1 MRGRSPSKQER
12 KEEGMKLDR
21 LSINKVE
28 EDPPLSGAYIRSLV
42 KQLTTSS
49 SKPKGSTMNTKYQGC
64 VVDKSVSSS
73 CRNSRKHGK
82 VLGALQQQQQ
92 EHKKQVRRRLHTSR
106 VYQERLLNMAEARK
120 EIVTALKF
128 HRAAM
133 KHATEQKQQQQQQHQ
148 QQNAL
153 LSLGPFH
160 HQSLEQDGRLKYWT
174 NPRIYPSCTT
184 KFSTCKDEN
193 DFSCSSFMHPLPPPP
208 NYYTVPVVSP
218 NIDPQSPALV
228 VENPSFTL
236 PNHTMGLNPNLH
248 DFNNLDPT
256 FSLNNNNNNSSSSC
270 SYSSPTSFEGVVSSS
285 VVDTTESSATTQVN
299 GGGLHAA
306 MDDEG
311 MAKMRSIG
319 EQYQMEWNETMNL
332 VTSAKWSNFL
342 NKMEHGG
349 GGDEAYHHIFDELME
364 FPPWFNANDGCLE
377 QSTED
382 YIKDLSSP
390 CSI

>member
-1 MRGRSPSKQER
+1 MRGRSPPKQET
-12 KEEGMKLDR
+12 KEGMELDK
-21 LSINKVE
+21 LSINKLE

-82 VLGALQQQQQ
+82 VLGAQQQQQ
-92 EHKKQVRRRLHTSR
+92 QQHKKQVRRRLHTSR

-133 KHATEQKQQQQQQHQ
+133 KQATEQKQQQQQQHQQ

-160 HQSLEQDGRLKYWT
+160 HQSLEQDGRLKYWR

-184 KFSTCKDEN
+184 KILTCKDEN
-193 DFSCSSFMHPLPPPP
+193 DFSCSSFTHPLLPPR
-208 NYYTVPVVSP
+208 NYYTMPVVST
-218 NIDPQSPALV
+218 NIAPPSPALV

-236 PNHTMGLNPNLH
+236 PNHTMGLNLNLH
-248 DFNNLDPT
+248 DLNNLDPT
-256 FSLNNNNNNSSSSC
+256 LFLINNNNNNSSFC
-270 SYSSPTSFEGVVSSS
+270 SYSSSPTSFEGVVSSS
-285 VVDTTESSATTQVN
+285 VMNTIESSATTQVN

-311 MAKMRSIG
+311 MAKMRSLG
-319 EQYQMEWNETMNL
+319 EQYQMEWNDTMSL
-332 VTSAKWSNFL
+332 ITSAKWSNFL
-342 NKMEHGG
+342 NKMEHDAVE
-349 GGDEAYHHIFDELME
+349 DEAYHHIFDELME
-364 FPPWFNANDGCLE
+364 FPTWLNANDSCLE
-377 QSTED
+377 QWSED
-382 YIKDLSSP
+382 YFKDLSLP
-390 CSI
+390 W

>member
-1 MRGRSPSKQER
+1 MTFKARNKRRRGMELD
-12 KEEGMKLDR
+12 KL
-21 LSINKVE
+21 E

-42 KQLTTSS
+42 KQLTT
-49 SKPKGSTMNTKYQGC
+49 MNTKHQGC
-64 VVDKSVSSS
+64 VVHKSVSSS
-73 CRNSRKHGK
+73 CRSSRKH
-82 VLGALQQQQQ
+82 ATTQQ
-92 EHKKQVRRRLHTSR
+92 HKKQVRRRLHTSR

-128 HRAAM
+128 HRATM
-133 KHATEQKQQQQQQHQ
+133 KQATQNKQQQQQQQQHQ

-160 HQSLEQDGRLKYWT
+160 HQSLEQDGRLKYCR

-193 DFSCSSFMHPLPPPP
+193 DFPCSSFTHPLIPPPP
-208 NYYTVPVVSP
+208 NYYTLSVVSP
-218 NIDPQSPALV
+218 NIAPPSPAFV

-236 PNHTMGLNPNLH
+236 PNHTMGLNLNLH

-256 FSLNNNNNNSSSSC
+256 LFLKNSNNNNSSFC
-270 SYSSPTSFEGVVSSS
+270 YYSPPTSFEGGVSSS
-285 VVDTTESSATTQVN
+285 VVDTLESSATTQVN

-306 MDDEG
+306 IDDEG
-311 MAKMRSIG
+311 MAKMRSLG
-319 EQYQMEWNETMNL
+319 EQYQMEWNDTMNL

-349 GGDEAYHHIFDELME
+349 VEDEAYHHIFDELME
-364 FPPWFNANDGCLE
+364 FPAWLNANDSCLE
-377 QSTED
+377 QWSED
-382 YIKDLSSP
+382 YFKDLSLP
-390 CSI
+390 W